1 MTASFDIA
9 LASAKDRIRFAVAD
23 TDVPDG
29 ALRQDEQYVAVLSL
43 AGSEDLATA
52 QMAESLAAEFAQ
64 KPDSYS
70 ESGGISVRWS
80 ERVKTWLSLASGIR
94 TSLTA
99 AAGGQGGVSGQM
111 VRVPDGGY
119 PSEYGPCHGVPVR
132 VLRGRGWTWSD
143 S

>member
-1 MTASFDIA
+1 MTASFSPTLDT
-9 LASAKDRIRFAVAD
+9 AKDRMRDALGD
-23 TDVPDG
+23 RDVPDG
-29 ALRQDEQYVAVLSL
+29 ALRQDEEYVARLSL
-43 AGSEDLATA
+43 AGSEALATA
-52 QMAESLAAEFAQ
+52 QMAIGLASEFAQ

-80 ERVKTWLSLASGIR
+80 ERIKTWLALAD
-94 TSLTA
+94 TLQKALATTA
-99 AAGGQGGVSGQM
+99 GAGGGVSGQM

-132 VLRGRGWTWSD
+132 VLRGRGFTWSD